1 MWNSDRRTRAPKRAP
16 LAKDESGWLDSVDEI
31 TKIAEKKGCSL
42 CTMYLYCVLCENTSF
57 LSDIKWIRDMLLCC
71 ILALAAATS
80 SLFYS
85 EIKMFTNEINW
96 CKMLLWNNR
105 KKHSLNTI
113 VKCSLAWMQYI
124 CSFESERKQIECF
137 KTSSSATGAVT
148 QNLSFHSSSSCVGLI
163 VWEKA
168 VSHPIFIFSLWFL
181 FEFILILATLY
192 HARAHHFIA
201 HHFDLFTL
209 WEAKKKCLSFENGSS
224 RKLNHQQFFASPS
237 RPLQNVCV
245 CKLFQQSRRK
255 GPSTKF
261 DMQT

>member
-1 MWNSDRRTRAPKRAP
+1 MWHQVDSRYVT
-16 LAKDESGWLDSVDEI
+16 LLHSG
-31 TKIAEKKGCSL
+31 TC
-42 CTMYLYCVLCENTSF
+42 C
-57 LSDIKWIRDMLLCC
+57 SDIII
-71 ILALAAATS
+71 ILQRNKNV
-80 SLFYS
+80 Y
-85 EIKMFTNEINW
+85 KINW

-148 QNLSFHSSSSCVGLI
+148 QNLFFHLSFSCVGLI

-201 HHFDLFTL
+201 HHFDLFIL
-209 WEAKKKCLSFENGSS
+209 WDAESGST

-237 RPLQNVCV
+237 RPLQDACV

-255 GPSTKF
+255 GPNTKS
-261 DMQT
+261 DINLTCKHKQTMERKHFVVKWSKINKCWFSASKLDLLSFPFASFVWNVFQWHDNFNRTRSKVIKWK